1 MRKTRFAWVGGLL
14 IAAVLLGACGA
25 RPTPAQEGAVKDS
38 YYGELPPAAPTMAP
52 VPAPAQPDGGR
63 GSAALVSDVEARKVI
78 QTASLKITVKD
89 TAAVLD
95 AVQSLA
101 KALGGYVVTSS
112 AWRET
117 EQLRA
122 QVTLRVPADQ
132 LQTALQR
139 IRAQAI
145 KVDSE
150 SISGEDVTQEYT
162 DIESRLRNLRAT
174 EKELLELLTTARE
187 KTGKAEDVLA
197 IFRELT
203 QIREQIEM
211 LQGRQQYLDTM
222 TAMATISVDIW
233 PEPLEKPIVEPGWK
247 PLKTL
252 RDAFRALTQTG
263 QVLVDGIIWLIVYG
277 VPVLA
282 ALAAPV
288 VIIVWA
294 VRRSRRR
301 KAAPSQ

>member
-1 MRKTRFAWVGGLL
+1 MLKKRFTWVIGLVL
-14 IAAVLLGACGA
+14 IAALLGACGA
-25 RPTPAQEGAVKDS
+25 RSVPAGEGVTKDS
-38 YYGELPPAAPTMAP
+38 YYGERAPVAAPTI
-52 VPAPAQPDGGR
+52 VPMPAQPPER
-63 GSAALVSDVEARKVI
+63 GQSSVTDVEARKVI

-101 KALGGYVVTSS
+101 KELGGYVVTSN

-122 QVTLRVPADQ
+122 QITLRVPADQ

-139 IRAQAI
+139 IRAQAV

-162 DIESRLRNLRAT
+162 DNESRLRNLRAT
-174 EKELLELLTTARE
+174 EKELLELLTVARE

-211 LQGRQQYLDTM
+211 IQGRQQYLETM

-263 QVLVDGIIWLIVYG
+263 QVLVDVLIWLVVYG

-282 ALAAPV
+282 VLALPV

-294 VRRSRRR
+294 VRRSRRL
-301 KAAPSQ
+301 KAAPKQ

>member
-1 MRKTRFAWVGGLL
+1 MGKRRFIWLIGLVT
-14 IAAVLLGACGA
+14 IAALLGACGA
-25 RPTPAQEGAVKDS
+25 RPAPSLEEDT
-38 YYGELPPAAPTMAP
+38 YRGEMPPVAAPTIA
-52 VPAPAQPDGGR
+52 PAPAQPPYDGQSSIPR
-63 GSAALVSDVEARKVI
+63 LTETQERMVI

-89 TAAVLD
+89 TAAALD

-101 KALGGYVVTSS
+101 KELGGYVVSS
-112 AWRET
+112 NAWRET
-117 EQLRA
+117 DQLRA

-139 IRAQAI
+139 IRAQAV

-162 DIESRLRNLRAT
+162 DNESRLRNLRAT
-174 EKELLELLTTARE
+174 EKELLELLTVARE

-197 IFRELT
+197 IYREIT
-203 QIREQIEM
+203 QIREQIEV
-211 LQGRQQYLDTM
+211 LQGRQQYLATM

-233 PEPLEKPIVEPGWK
+233 PEPKEQPIVEPGWK

-263 QVLVDGIIWLIVYG
+263 QALVDGIIWLVVYA

-282 ALAAPV
+282 VIAAPV
-288 VIIVWA
+288 VLIVWA

-301 KAAPSQ
+301 KMAPSQ

>member
-1 MRKTRFAWVGGLL
+1 MRKTRFTWAIGLL
-14 IAAVLLGACGA
+14 LVAVLLGACGA
-25 RPTPAQEGAVKDS
+25 RTVPTQEGATQDS
-38 YYGELPPAAPTMAP
+38 YYGEMPPVAPTMAP
-52 VPAPAQPDGGR
+52 VRAPAQPDGRR
-63 GSAALVSDVEARKVI
+63 GSAALTSDLEARKVI

-95 AVQSLA
+95 AVQTLA
-101 KALGGYVVTSS
+101 KELGGYVVSS
-112 AWRET
+112 NAWRET

-139 IRAQAI
+139 IRTQAI

-162 DIESRLRNLRAT
+162 DNESRLRNLRAT

-263 QVLVDGIIWLIVYG
+263 QMLVDGIIWLVVYA

-282 ALAAPV
+282 VIALPV
-288 VIIVWA
+288 MLVVWA

-301 KAAPSQ
+301 KAVPSS

>member
-1 MRKTRFAWVGGLL
+1 MKTRLTWVIGLVL
-14 IAAVLLGACGA
+14 IAALLGACGA
-25 RPTPAQEGAVKDS
+25 RTAPTQEGVTKDS
-38 YYGELPPAAPTMAP
+38 YYGEVPPVVPTMAP
-52 VPAPAQPDGGR
+52 APAPAQPEGGR
-63 GSAALVSDVEARKVI
+63 GAASLVSDVEARKVI

-101 KALGGYVVTSS
+101 KELGGYVVTSN

-122 QVTLRVPADQ
+122 QITLRVPADQ

-277 VPVLA
+277 VPVLVV
-282 ALAAPV
+282 LAAPIV
-288 VIIVWA
+288 LIVWA

>member
-1 MRKTRFAWVGGLL
+1 MVKRRWVWVIGAVMV
-14 IAAVLLGACGA
+14 AALLGACGSPA
-25 RPTPAQEGAVKDS
+25 TPAQDGATKGT
-38 YYGELPPAAPTMAP
+38 YGRELPPVAVPTMAP
-52 VPAPAQPDGGR
+52 AQPSGGSRAPA
-63 GSAALVSDVEARKVI
+63 SAAEAPDRKVV

-101 KALGGYVVTSS
+101 TELGGYIVTSNS
-112 AWRET
+112 WRES

-122 QVTLRVPADQ
+122 QVTLRVPAGK

-145 KVDSE
+145 KVDAE

-162 DIESRLRNLRAT
+162 DNESRLRNLRAT
-174 EKELLELLTTARE
+174 ETELLELLTTARE

-263 QVLVDGIIWLIVYG
+263 QTLVDALIWIVVYG
-277 VPVLA
+277 VPVLVLIA
-282 ALAAPV
+282 TPV
-288 VIIVWA
+288 VLIVWA

>member
-1 MRKTRFAWVGGLL
+1 MAKKRWAWVIG
-14 IAAVLLGACGA
+14 AVMVATLLGACGSPA
-25 RPTPAQEGAVKDS
+25 TPVQDGATKS
-38 YYGELPPAAPTMAP
+38 TYGGELPPVAPTM
-52 VPAPAQPDGGR
+52 VPAPAPGQPDGGR
-63 GSAALVSDVEARKVI
+63 GNASLVSDVEARKVI

-101 KALGGYVVTSS
+101 KELGGYVVTSN

-132 LQTALQR
+132 LQAALQR

-145 KVDSE
+145 KVDAE

-187 KTGKAEDVLA
+187 KTGKTEDVLA

-263 QVLVDGIIWLIVYG
+263 QVLVDGLIWLVVYG

-282 ALAAPV
+282 LIAAPV
-288 VIIVWA
+288 VLIVWA

>member
-1 MRKTRFAWVGGLL
+1 MGRKRLAWAIGLVL
-14 IAAVLLGACGA
+14 VAALFLGACAPQASAPQRGTA
-25 RPTPAQEGAVKDS
+25 KDS
-38 YYGELPPAAPTMAP
+38 YAGEMPPVAAPT
-52 VPAPAQPDGGR
+52 PAPAQPELGR
-63 GSAALVSDVEARKVI
+63 ASAPLTTNAEERKVI

-89 TAAVLD
+89 TATVLN

-101 KALGGYVVTSS
+101 AELGGYVVTSN

-122 QVTLRVPADQ
+122 QVTVRIPAEK

-150 SISGEDVTQEYT
+150 SISGQDVTQEYT
-162 DIESRLRNLRAT
+162 DNESRLRNLRAT

-211 LQGRQQYLDTM
+211 LQGRQQYLATM
-222 TAMATISVDIW
+222 TAMATINVDIW
-233 PEPLEKPIVEPGWK
+233 PEPLEKPIVETGWK

-252 RDAFRALTQTG
+252 RDALRALTQTG
-263 QVLVDGIIWLIVYG
+263 QVLVDGLIWLVIYG

-282 ALAAPV
+282 VFAIPV
-288 VIIVWA
+288 VLIVWA
-294 VRRSRRR
+294 VRRSRR
-301 KAAPSQ
+301 KASATQ

>member
-1 MRKTRFAWVGGLL
+1 MRNRRLIGIVGLVL
-14 IAAVLLGACGA
+14 AVAVLAACGA
-25 RPTPAQEGAVKDS
+25 PSAPAQQGVTKDS
-38 YYGELPPAAPTMAP
+38 YYGERAPVAAPTIAP
-52 VPAPAQPDGGR
+52 MPAQPPYDGR
-63 GSAALVSDVEARKVI
+63 SSVTDVEERMVI

-89 TAAVLD
+89 TAVVLD

-101 KALGGYVVTSS
+101 KELGGYVVSS
-112 AWRET
+112 NAWREN

-122 QVTLRVPADQ
+122 QVTLRVPAGQ

-162 DIESRLRNLRAT
+162 DNESRLRNLRAT

-211 LQGRQQYLDTM
+211 IQGRQQYLATM

-263 QVLVDGIIWLIVYG
+263 QTLVDGIIWLLVYV

-282 ALAAPV
+282 VLAVPV
-288 VIIVWA
+288 VLIVWA
-294 VRRSRRR
+294 VRRSRR
-301 KAAPSQ
+301 KAAPKQ

>member
-1 MRKTRFAWVGGLL
+1 MAKRRFAWVIGLVV
-14 IAAVLLGACGA
+14 AAALLGACGA
-25 RPTPAQEGAVKDS
+25 RTVPSGEGTTKDT
-38 YYGELPPAAPTMAP
+38 YRGEMPPVAAPTS
-52 VPAPAQPDGGR
+52 VPAPAQPPYSGQSSIPSLAETQER
-63 GSAALVSDVEARKVI
+63 MVI

-101 KALGGYVVTSS
+101 KELGGYVVSS
-112 AWRET
+112 NAWRET

-122 QVTLRVPADQ
+122 QVTIRVPAGQ
-132 LQTALQR
+132 LQAALQR
-139 IRAQAI
+139 IRAQAV

-162 DIESRLRNLRAT
+162 DNESRLRNLRAT
-174 EKELLELLTTARE
+174 EKELLELLTVARE

-197 IFRELT
+197 IYREIT
-203 QIREQIEM
+203 QIREQIEV
-211 LQGRQQYLDTM
+211 LQGRQQYLATM

-233 PEPLEKPIVEPGWK
+233 PEPLEQPIVEPGWK

-263 QVLVDGIIWLIVYG
+263 QTLVDVLIWLVVYG

-282 ALAAPV
+282 VIAGPV
-288 VIIVWA
+288 VLIVWA

-301 KAAPSQ
+301 KAPASQ